1 MRGGTIHPDLL
12 IEDLL
17 REKTFSEGD
26 FCEAVCQGGKEL
38 QKPKNNPNLIKHNQ
52 PHLQFG
58 LASIIIA
65 YKNKEIRIVNCWKH
79 LEHNSRTKTTH

>member
-38 QKPKNNPNLIKHNQ
+38 QKPKNNPNLKKHNQ
-52 PHLQFG
+52 PHL
-58 LASIIIA
+58 
-65 YKNKEIRIVNCWKH
+65 
-79 LEHNSRTKTTH
+79 